1 LHAFLPPK
9 KHVAPF
15 QERSEIVAGG
25 MNKSGFFKQS
35 ATNRP
40 DKPVDSSLLK
50 QASSTEQYSGIFTYF
65 IKRPGL

>member
-1 LHAFLPPK
+1 MLFYPTK

-15 QERSEIVAGG
+15 RERSETVAGG
-25 MNKSGFFKQS
+25 MDKSSFFKQS

-50 QASSTEQYSGIFTYF
+50 QASSEEQSSGIFTNF
-65 IKRPGL
+65 IKTTGL